1 MFSFILFMLISGE
14 WQRHSPFMKNNSFF
28 EYWFIYLFT
37 VTMCPDVSLAW
48 LTKALLQE
56 MVNAPDGVL
65 DLRQAVLNLKTRR
78 RRVYDI
84 TNVLS
89 SISLIK
95 KESANKV
102 KWMYVCM

>member
-1 MFSFILFMLISGE
+1 MTSVCVCMCVCMRACVCLTGG
-14 WQRHSPFMKNNSFF
+14 QR
-28 EYWFIYLFT
+28 
-37 VTMCPDVSLAW
+37 DVSLAC
-48 LTKALLQE
+48 LTKALLRE

-65 DLRQAVLNLKTRR
+65 DLRKVVTSLHTRR

-95 KESANKV
+95 KESANRV
-102 KWMYVCM
+102 MWMYV